1 MKNPGTSEELFT
13 KSQFHKSLYTSIL
26 SHVPSSYR
34 KSVCKPKKLFKTTA
48 VTQI

>member
-1 MKNPGTSEELFT
+1 MKNPGTSEEMFT
-13 KSQFHKSLYTSIL
+13 KSQFQKSLYTSIL

-34 KSVCKPKKLFKTTA
+34 KSVCKPKKLLKMTA